1 MSEHKSL
8 CNNKIQY
15 DLGFSSMVPAT
26 LKHPRKMTPSDSWR
40 DLLLW
45 GQRELEV
52 LGPQEAEA
60 SAASLLE
67 ELSGLK
73 GWQIRLK
80 TEEKPEAPMIEKY
93 RSWVGQRKQRV
104 PTAYVTGKAFFR
116 DEVLDVG
123 PECLVPRPE
132 TELLVEA
139 VIKGS
144 AFEALKKFEFLD
156 LGTGSGAIA
165 ISLLRFFSNAQAVMA
180 DISTDALRRAGGNA
194 ERYGLAGR
202 FAVVHTDFFSA
213 FQKLDSK
220 KTWPV
225 IVSNPPYLAADDWK
239 SVEPELLH
247 EPRLAL
253 DGGNDGLDAY
263 RIIARE
269 AGSFLETR
277 GMLFLEVGQGQ
288 APSVRGLLAEQKFT
302 DIHILKDFS
311 GIDRIVT
318 ARKGLHG

>member
-1 MSEHKSL
+1 MSERKSF
-8 CNNKIQY
+8 CCNKIQY
-15 DLGFSSMVPAT
+15 DLGFLSMIPDT
-26 LKHPRKMTPSDSWR
+26 LKQPLEVPPSDSWR
-40 DLLLW
+40 GLLLW
-45 GQRELEV
+45 GQRELEI

-60 SAASLLE
+60 SAALLLE

-73 GWQIRLK
+73 GWQIKLK

-93 RSWVGQRKQRV
+93 GSWIRQRKQRV

-116 DEVLDVG
+116 DEELQVG

-139 VIKGS
+139 VIKGTG
-144 AFEALKKFEFLD
+144 FEALKKFEFLD

-165 ISLLRFFSNAQAVMA
+165 ISLLRFFQNADAVMA
-180 DISTDALRRAGGNA
+180 DISTDALKRASSNA
-194 ERYGLAGR
+194 TRYGLAGR
-202 FAVVHTDFFSA
+202 FTAVQTDYFSA
-213 FQKLDSK
+213 FQKSDRK

-253 DGGNDGLDAY
+253 DGGLDGLEAY

-269 AGSFLETR
+269 AGAFLETQ

-288 APSVRGLLAEQKFT
+288 APMVSGLLAEQNFT
-302 DIHILKDFS
+302 DICILKDFS

-318 ARKGLHG
+318 ASSPLRP